1 MPCYWPR
8 SESTLVQVMPCC
20 LTAPSHH
27 LNRCW
32 LLLIAVLL
40 DLLEAD
46 KLVGKNG
53 NFEESEI
60 FYTVQ
65 ELFLVVCDSF
75 TCSLQTGHLCCAD
88 LWVIAV
94 FCLTFG
100 KCLFYVCAIVFVGGL
115 GYCTYYIL
123 VFFCIHLQSYHRI
136 TDHGST
142 WSYFNGLICNYIFL
156 GPRI

>member
-20 LTAPSHH
+20 LTAPGHH

-60 FYTVQ
+60 FFYTVQ

-94 FCLTFG
+94 FCLTLG

-123 VFFCIHLQSYHRI
+123 VFSAFICRVITGSRI
-136 TDHGST
+136 TDQHGVI
-142 WSYFNGLICNYIFL
+142 LMD
-156 GPRI
+156 

>member
-40 DLLEAD
+40 GLLEAD
-46 KLVGKNG
+46 KLVDENG

-75 TCSLQTGHLCCAD
+75 IANWPFVLCRPLGHRCILSYVWEMFTLCMCYCVCG
-88 LWVIAV
+88 W
-94 FCLTFG
+94 FG
-100 KCLFYVCAIVFVGGL
+100 VLYLLYSCI
-115 GYCTYYIL
+115 
-123 VFFCIHLQSYHRI
+123 FCIHLQSYHRI

-142 WSYFNGLICNYIFL
+142 WSYFNGLICHYIFL